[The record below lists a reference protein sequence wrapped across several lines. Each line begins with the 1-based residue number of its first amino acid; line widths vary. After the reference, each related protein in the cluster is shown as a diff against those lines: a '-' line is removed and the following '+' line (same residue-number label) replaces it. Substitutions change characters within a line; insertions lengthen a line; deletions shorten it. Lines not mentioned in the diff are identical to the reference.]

1 LGGTISGLAASGL
14 VLSNGTETLPV
25 GPTATSFQFVNKVAY
40 LSAYSVSVATQP
52 SGMTCSVPNGSG
64 SMPAAPVT
72 NVAVYCS
79 PLPYTVGGTVTG
91 LTQAGLV
98 LANGG
103 DLLNVSASGNFTMPQ
118 SVAYG
123 SNYQVTVR
131 TQPTGQTCTVQN
143 GSGTMGAG
151 NVTNVVVNCAL
162 NSYTLGGTVS
172 GLNLGGLIV
181 VNNLVLANG
190 ADAITVQFGQT
201 SFTFGQPVAY
211 GSSYNVVV
219 QQQPS
224 VLGLV
229 QLTCTVSN
237 GGGVMGAGNVTS
249 VVVTCL

>member
-1 LGGTISGLAASGL
+1 VA
-14 VLSNGTETLPV
+14 NGT
-25 GPTATSFQFVNKVAY
+25 
-40 LSAYSVSVATQP
+40 
-52 SGMTCSVPNGSG
+52 G

-72 NVAVYCS
+72 NVAVTCL
-79 PLPYTVGGTVTG
+79 PLAYSLGGTVTG

-103 DLLNVSASGNFTMPQ
+103 DLLTVSANGSFTMHQ

-123 SNYQVTVR
+123 SNYNVTVQ
-131 TQPTGQTCTVQN
+131 TQPTGQNCTVQN

-151 NVTNVVVNCAL
+151 NVTNVVVNCTL
-162 NSYTLGGTVS
+162 NSYTLGGTIS
-172 GLNLGGLIV
+172 GLNLGGLIA

-190 ADAITVQFGQT
+190 TDAITVQFGQT
-201 SFTFGQPVAY
+201 SFTFDQRVAY

-229 QLTCTVSN
+229 QLTCSVSN
-237 GGGVMGAGNVTS
+237 GGGVMGAGNVTN
-249 VVVTCL
+249 VAVTCL